1 MKGKFLNTFKKEL
14 ATKASI
20 LYYEENNNQDE
31 IASKIGISR
40 SYVSQL
46 LSYARSHNIVRIV
59 VNVEGFYSH
68 LVKKEIEFSKYFPEV
83 KQFYFMKSKSPEY
96 TKKYIGKFAAPLVS
110 ELIKKSNI
118 IAIDPGTSVQKIIKE
133 LRPNLFKN
141 YRNKLILPSM
151 GGIDN
156 ENVKVC
162 PNDLVR
168 KLGQIINCEYLFLN
182 SPAVVANYRLRDA
195 LLKEKNIQEVVS
207 HWDKIELDIFG
218 IGDVKEGSILFSLLN
233 RDMIQEIKNSKAVGE
248 TQINF
253 FDKEGNCLP
262 LLEKYRIGLPL
273 EKLRKINM
281 KVSIAFGKEKALAI
295 TSILKAKLIDVLISD
310 SITVHAMEKYL
321 KDFRK

>member
-1 MKGKFLNTFKKEL
+1 MNTFKEEL

-20 LYYEENNNQDE
+20 LYYEENNNQNK
-31 IASKIGISR
+31 IASKLGISR

-46 LSYARSHNIVRIV
+46 LSYARSHNIVTII
-59 VNVEGFYSH
+59 VNVNGFYSH
-68 LVKKEIEFSKYFPEV
+68 LIKKEIEFSRYFPEV
-83 KQFYFMKSKSPEY
+83 KKFCFMKSKSPEY
-96 TKKYIGKFAAPLVS
+96 TKKHIGKFATSFIS
-110 ELIKKSNI
+110 ELIKKSNV
-118 IAIDPGTSVQKIIKE
+118 IALDPGTSVQKIIKE
-133 LRPNLFKN
+133 IRPNLFKN
-141 YRNKLILPSM
+141 CQNKVILPSI

-168 KLGQIINCEYLFLN
+168 KLGQIVNCEYLFLN
-182 SPAVVANYRLRDA
+182 SPAVVVNYHLRDA
-195 LLKEKNIQEVVS
+195 LLKEKNTQDVIS
-207 HWDKIELDIFG
+207 YWDKIKLDIFG
-218 IGDVKEGSILFSLLN
+218 IGNVKEGSILFSLLN

-253 FDKEGNCLP
+253 FDKEGNYLP

-273 EKLRKINM
+273 EKLRKVNM

-321 KDFRK
+321 KNFRK